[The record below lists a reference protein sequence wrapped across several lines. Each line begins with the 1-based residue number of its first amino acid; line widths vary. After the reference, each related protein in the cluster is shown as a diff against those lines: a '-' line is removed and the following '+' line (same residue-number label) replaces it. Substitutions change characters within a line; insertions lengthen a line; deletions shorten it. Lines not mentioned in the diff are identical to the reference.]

1 MNWIK
6 KHLIKIGLA
15 LIIAGFIYEM
25 VFAGVPY
32 QDPTEEMVIRYNRNE
47 FISMTIMQI
56 GLAVLVTGI
65 LVKVFSKKKKN
76 VY

>member
-15 LIIAGFIYEM
+15 LIVVGFIYEI

-47 FISMTIMQI
+47 LISITIMQI
-56 GLAVLVTGI
+56 GLAALVAGI
-65 LVKVFSKKKKN
+65 LVKVFSKKRKN

>member
-15 LIIAGFIYEM
+15 LIVAGFVYEM

-47 FISMTIMQI
+47 FISMTIMQL
-56 GLAVLVTGI
+56 GLAALIIGI
-65 LVKVFSKKKKN
+65 LVKVFSRKRKN

>member
-15 LIIAGFIYEM
+15 LIVVGFIYEM

-47 FISMTIMQI
+47 LISITIMQM
-56 GLAVLVTGI
+56 GLAALVAGI
-65 LVKVFSKKKKN
+65 LVKVFSKKRKN

>member
-15 LIIAGFIYEM
+15 LIVVGFIYEM

-47 FISMTIMQI
+47 LISITIMQI
-56 GLAVLVTGI
+56 GLAALVAGI
-65 LVKVFSKKKKN
+65 LVKVFSKKRKN